1 MSAKERFASAG
12 MKIGNATING
22 LGVQIPVVTAKT
34 RNIEKQ
40 ALTIPLS
47 NARLKV

>member
-12 MKIGNATING
+12 MKIGNTSING
-22 LGVQIPVVTAKT
+22 LGVQIPVVTAKR

-40 ALTIPLS
+40 VATIPLS
-47 NARLKV
+47 NARQEV